1 MRKLRYWTAALCA
14 VVLLCGMALPAYAFT
29 DESEIYEEEGIVE
42 ETPIPEEPTEEST
55 GGVEWE
61 VVENDPNPLMPSGTG
76 TVIDNATN
84 EDGKEFFVIEA
95 EDGSVFYLVIDRQR
109 STENVYFLNA
119 TTVSDLLPLAEL
131 PTTAYEPEPT
141 PTPTPEVAATF
152 EPSVTPIPST
162 QNTGSLS
169 LNPQM
174 MMVVGLVALL
184 VLIVAL
190 IVVTKRNKQQYAEQ
204 EDYPEDPEPEFEA
217 VPDNLPENDYGF
229 VWDEDT

>member
-29 DESEIYEEEGIVE
+29 DESEIYEEEVIVE
-42 ETPIPEEPTEEST
+42 ETPMPEEAAEESK

-61 VVENDPNPLMPSGTG
+61 VVENDPNPLTPSGTG
-76 TVIDNATN
+76 TVIDNATD

-141 PTPTPEVAATF
+141 SAPTPEVAATF
-152 EPSVTPIPST
+152 EPSVTPIPAT

-169 LNPQM
+169 LDPQM

-184 VLIVAL
+184 VLIIAL

-204 EDYPEDPEPEFEA
+204 EDYPEEPEPEFEA
-217 VPDNLPENDYGF
+217 VPDDLQEDDYGF
-229 VWDEDT
+229 IWNEDT